1 MKNKD
6 GGNPHER
13 AQCDAEC
20 YLATYSNSANDGHSM
35 KLNPVKEALR
45 STLWGLMSIGP
56 VRRAFQAIYTEYE
69 LHAKHR
75 VETAVSS
82 ASQGVLQKG
91 PFAGLRYPDVQP
103 RGYMILASKYL
114 GTFELELHNAV
125 EQACK
130 RQYGTILNVGSADGY
145 YTVGFAMRV
154 PGAKVI
160 AWEMDP
166 WWKDITRQVA
176 ELNKVR
182 DRIELR
188 DLCTVDEMRSVQA
201 TGRTLVFSDCE
212 GFEMELLK
220 PENLAHLGTYDIIV
234 ECHDLFVPNVT
245 TTLIQRFS
253 VTHDIEKIDARPRL
267 LDDID
272 QDLVKRIPV
281 RAIDL
286 NRAFEE
292 PRLYRQSW
300 LVMTAR
306 G

>member
-234 ECHDLFVPNVT
+234 ECHDLFAPNVT